1 MNHPAIRK
9 GAVAVITGAAVGIG
23 YAIERRVPVRG

>member
-9 GAVAVITGAAVGIG
+9 GAVSVITGGAVGIG
-23 YAIERRVPVRG
+23 YAIARRVAREE

>member
-9 GAVAVITGAAVGIG
+9 GAVAVIAVGC
-23 YAIERRVPVRG
+23 ASVVPLHRRQR